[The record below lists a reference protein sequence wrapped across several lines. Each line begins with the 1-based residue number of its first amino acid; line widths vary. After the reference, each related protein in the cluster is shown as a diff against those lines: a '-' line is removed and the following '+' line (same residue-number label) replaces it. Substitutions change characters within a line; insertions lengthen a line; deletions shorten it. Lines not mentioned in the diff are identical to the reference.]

1 MMASSHRV
9 AGLLA
14 GAALAAAPVAA
25 LAAGKAPAHQTYV
38 VTLQQLAF
46 GPLPAHA
53 RVGDVI
59 QWVNNDLFLHSATAK
74 DRSFDVELKPK
85 ARVNMPLT
93 KAGTFD
99 FICRYHPGMKGR
111 LVVSR

>member
-1 MMASSHRV
+1 MRIPRRAC
-9 AGLLA
+9 GLFA
-14 GAALAAAPVAA
+14 GAALAAAPVSV
-25 LAAGKAPAHQTYV
+25 LAAHKTYV

-53 RVGDVI
+53 RVGDAI

-74 DRSFDVELKPK
+74 DKSFDVELKPR
-85 ARVNMPLT
+85 ARVTLPLP
-93 KAGTFD
+93 KAGSFD

>member
-1 MMASSHRV
+1 VRV
-9 AGLLA
+9 PPHAAGLLA
-14 GAALAAAPVAA
+14 GAALAAVPVSVAA
-25 LAAGKAPAHQTYV
+25 GPKTFV
-38 VTLQQLAF
+38 VTIRELMF
-46 GPLPAHA
+46 GPAPAHA

-59 QWVNNDLFLHSATAK
+59 QWANADLFLHSATAK
-74 DRSFDVELKPK
+74 DRSFDVELKPG
-85 ARVNMPLT
+85 ARVAMPLK

>member
-1 MMASSHRV
+1 VRIPRRFW
-9 AGLLA
+9 GPLA
-14 GAALAAAPVAA
+14 GAALVAAPAALSAAA
-25 LAAGKAPAHQTYV
+25 KAPGPKTYPV
-38 VTLQQLAF
+38 VIQQLAF

-59 QWVNNDLFLHSATAK
+59 QWANKDIFLHSATAK
-74 DRSFDVELKPK
+74 DKSFDVTLKPG
-85 ARVNMPLT
+85 AQVAMPLKT
-93 KAGTFD
+93 AGTFD